1 TGPYARQEPVRIVV
15 LRADRAP
22 RCPRHRR
29 HHLAAVAVGA
39 GDARTPH
46 QPGFRAR
53 RDRRPLLALRGR
65 RLDRHLHG
73 RLPHPEVGAVPI
85 DMADEATPVGT
96 ATETEAQESARPA
109 PEEELPGTE
118 LERSEAGAPAP
129 AAAQVPM
136 LPGEVRP
143 HPSPQRYVMIAAI
156 LVGATAAQVGP
167 DYPQGAVPHRC

>member
-1 TGPYARQEPVRIVV
+1 
-15 LRADRAP
+15 
-22 RCPRHRR
+22 
-29 HHLAAVAVGA
+29 
-39 GDARTPH
+39 
-46 QPGFRAR
+46 
-53 RDRRPLLALRGR
+53 
-65 RLDRHLHG
+65 
-73 RLPHPEVGAVPI
+73 
-85 DMADEATPVGT
+85 MADEATPVGT

-156 LVGATAAQVGP
+156 LVVATAAEVGLYYLEGEIP
-167 DYPQGAVPHRC
+167 DGLIIVLLLMFAVIKFTLVASWYMHLRTDKPIFRRFFVIGIIAAISLYLIVLTTLHVFSR